1 MARQRSL
8 DFGGEQLAA
17 IWKQLPE
24 RSRRAAVVL
33 WAQLIAA
40 VAQRDPSSAT
50 KRKEAR
56 HERTD
61 R

>member
-8 DFGGEQLAA
+8 DFGGERLAA

-24 RSRRAAVVL
+24 PSRRAAVVL

-40 VAQRDPSSAT
+40 VVQRRPSAA
-50 KRKEAR
+50 KRR
-56 HERTD
+56 GVTS
-61 R
+61 

>member
-1 MARQRSL
+1 MERQRSL
-8 DFGGEQLAA
+8 DFGGERLAA

-40 VAQRDPSSAT
+40 VAQRRPSAT
-50 KRKEAR
+50 KRIGAPS
-56 HERTD
+56 
-61 R
+61 

>member
-1 MARQRSL
+1 MVRQRSL

-17 IWKQLPE
+17 IWKQVPE

-40 VAQRDPSSAT
+40 VAQRRPSAT
-50 KRKEAR
+50 KRKGASS
-56 HERTD
+56 
-61 R
+61 